1 MGKNQKTA
9 TKKEPK
15 YKHKIWY
22 HKSMLLASVPVLR
35 EEIRLA
41 SLNPIIDN
49 KQIKDTLDLINQYEN
64 LLNKDL

>member
-1 MGKNQKTA
+1 MGKSQRVA
-9 TKKEPK
+9 VKKDPK

-35 EEIRLA
+35 EEVRLQ
-41 SLNPIIDN
+41 SLNPIIDD
-49 KQIKDTLDLINQYEN
+49 KQIKDILYLINQYEN

>member
-1 MGKNQKTA
+1 
-9 TKKEPK
+9 
-15 YKHKIWY
+15 
-22 HKSMLLASVPVLR
+22 MLLASVPVLR
-35 EEIRLA
+35 EEIRLQ

>member
-1 MGKNQKTA
+1 
-9 TKKEPK
+9 
-15 YKHKIWY
+15 
-22 HKSMLLASVPVLR
+22 MLLASVPVLR